1 MKKYRIWC
9 AWLLVWIICCTGST
23 LAESRYNA
31 LSAGSNVI
39 REDVAAWIEIPS
51 AGFSKPVMQRAG
63 DDAYYATRDP
73 GGGESEFGSLYTQA
87 SYNAADFS
95 DPVTVVY
102 GSSRTEGTPL
112 RRLQELYSGQF
123 EENRRILVHLPE
135 GTVEYVV
142 FAAIPYSS
150 LHILHY
156 YDFSVERRYEGF
168 FDDVFRTRQLGMHLD
183 EEGRPEYG
191 DRVLILSTGLR
202 GDSLQRY
209 LVMARAAG

>member
-1 MKKYRIWC
+1 MKRYKIWC
-9 AWLLVWIICCTGST
+9 AWLLVWIICCTGSA

-31 LSAGSNVI
+31 LSAGSNVV

-51 AGFSKPVMQRAG
+51 AGFSKPVMQRAE
-63 DDAYYATRDP
+63 DDTYYAVHDP

-102 GSSRTEGTPL
+102 GSSKTQGTPL

-123 EENRRILVHLPE
+123 EENRRILLHLPE
-135 GTVEYVV
+135 ETVEYEV

-168 FDDVFRTRQLGMHLD
+168 FEDVFRTRQLGMHLD
-183 EEGRPEYG
+183 EESRPEYG
-191 DRVLILSTGLR
+191 DKVLILSTGLR

-209 LVMARAAG
+209 LVMAKAAK